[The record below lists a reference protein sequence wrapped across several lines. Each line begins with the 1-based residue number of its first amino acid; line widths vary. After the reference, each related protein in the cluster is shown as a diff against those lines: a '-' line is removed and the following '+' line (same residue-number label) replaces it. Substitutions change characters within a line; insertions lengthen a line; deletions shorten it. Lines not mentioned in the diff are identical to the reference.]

1 MPPPHDAVTK
11 DRRPLNVPAPRPD
24 TTRLQRLV
32 HSYRD
37 AAALMA
43 AVELGLFTR
52 VARGADTEAAVAQ
65 ALDLTPTNAER
76 LVTACVAL
84 GLLVRDG
91 DRLRNA
97 PDVARFLV
105 EGEPTYA
112 GPWMLFS
119 KPDWNE
125 WGRLGTHLRRRDS
138 VLLGKY
144 AQGFTVDQ
152 ARKYHEATYS
162 IGMGAAR
169 RFVRQVDLAG
179 RRQILDLGGGSGC
192 YCIVA
197 AQQHPPLRAIV
208 FDLPPVVEVTR
219 EFIASH
225 GLSDRVTAQA
235 GDFTRD
241 PLPAGSDVV
250 IMASNLPQYSREI
263 IQAVVTRAFAVLLPG
278 GEMHLIGEML
288 DAARTGPRDPALW
301 GLAEALWGSTGI
313 AHSVA
318 ECRAYFERAGGCEI
332 AAHEFVPGVLT
343 RVTGRRPG

>member
-1 MPPPHDAVTK
+1 MST
-11 DRRPLNVPAPRPD
+11 PAPRPD

-43 AVELGLFTR
+43 AVELGLFTQ

-84 GLLVRDG
+84 GLLARDG
-91 DRLRNA
+91 ERLRNA

-105 EGEPTYA
+105 AGEPSYA
-112 GPWMLFS
+112 GPWMLFG

-125 WGRLGTHLRRRDS
+125 WGRLAAHLRRRDT
-138 VLLGKY
+138 VVLGKY
-144 AQGFTVDQ
+144 ARGFTVEQ
-152 ARKYHEATYS
+152 ARQYHEATYS

-169 RFVRQVDLAG
+169 RFARQVDLTG

-197 AQQHPPLRAIV
+197 ARRHPGLRAIV
-208 FDLPPVVEVTR
+208 LDLPPVVEVTR
-219 EFIASH
+219 EFIAAH
-225 GLSDRVTAQA
+225 GLADRVTARA

-263 IQAVVTRAFAVLLPG
+263 IQEVIARAFAALVPG

-288 DAARTGPRDPALW
+288 DADRAGPRDPALW

-318 ECRAYFERAGGCEI
+318 ECRSYFERAGFRDV

-343 RVTGRRPG
+343 RVTGARPA

>member
-1 MPPPHDAVTK
+1 VSTT
-11 DRRPLNVPAPRPD
+11 PRPD

-43 AVELGLFTR
+43 AVELGLFTQ
-52 VARGADTEAAVAQ
+52 VARGADTEAAVAR
-65 ALDLTPTNAER
+65 ALDLSAANAER

-91 DRLRNA
+91 ERVRNA

-119 KPDWNE
+119 KPDWTE
-125 WGRLGTHLRRRDS
+125 WGRLSTHLRRRES
-138 VLLGKY
+138 VVLGKY
-144 AQGFTVDQ
+144 AQGFTVEQ

-197 AQQHPPLRAIV
+197 AQRYPQLRAIV
-208 FDLPPVVEVTR
+208 LDLPPVVEVTR

-225 GLSDRVTAQA
+225 GLADRVSALA

-241 PLPAGSDVV
+241 ALPAGSDVV

-263 IQAVVTRAFAVLLPG
+263 VQAVITRAFAALAPG

-301 GLAEALWGSTGI
+301 GLAEALWGSTGR

-318 ECRAYFERAGGCEI
+318 ESQAYFERAGFRDV

-343 RVTGRRPG
+343 RVTGMRPA

>member
-1 MPPPHDAVTK
+1 MLPIVSA
-11 DRRPLNVPAPRPD
+11 PAPRPD

-37 AAALMA
+37 AATLMA
-43 AVELGLFTR
+43 AVELDLFTQ
-52 VARGADTEAAVAQ
+52 VAHGADTEAAVAR
-65 ALDLTPTNAER
+65 ALALSLTNAER

-91 DRLRNA
+91 ARVRNA

-105 EGEPTYA
+105 EGEPAYA

-119 KPDWNE
+119 KPDWTE
-125 WGRLGTHLRRRDS
+125 WGRLSTHLRRRDT
-138 VLLGKY
+138 VVLGKY
-144 AQGFTVDQ
+144 AQGFTVEK

-169 RFVRQVDLAG
+169 RFARQVDLRR

-197 AQQHPPLRAIV
+197 AQQHPRLRAIV
-208 FDLPPVVEVTR
+208 LDLPPVVAVAR

-225 GLSDRVTAQA
+225 GLADRVTAQA

-241 PLPAGSDVV
+241 SLPAGSDVI

-263 IQAVVTRAFAVLLPG
+263 IGAVITRAFAALEPG

-301 GLAEALWGSTGI
+301 GLAEALSGSTGL

-318 ECRAYFERAGGCEI
+318 ECRAYLERAGFHDV

-343 RVTGRRPG
+343 RVTGTRPA

>member
-1 MPPPHDAVTK
+1 MSAQAPH
-11 DRRPLNVPAPRPD
+11 PD

-43 AVELGLFTR
+43 AVELRLFTQ
-52 VARGADTEAAVAQ
+52 VARGADTEAAVAR

-84 GLLVRDG
+84 GLLVRAG
-91 DRLRNA
+91 EAAEGRLRNA

-125 WGRLGTHLRRRDS
+125 WGRLSTHLRRRDT
-138 VLLGKY
+138 VVLGKY
-144 AQGFTVDQ
+144 AQEFTVAQ
-152 ARKYHEATYS
+152 ARRYHEAAYS
-162 IGMGAAR
+162 IGLGAAR
-169 RFVRQVDLAG
+169 RFVRQVDLTG

-192 YCIVA
+192 YCIGA
-197 AQQHPPLRAIV
+197 AQRYPHLRAIV
-208 FDLPPVVEVTR
+208 LDLPPVVEVTL

-225 GLSDRVTAQA
+225 GVADRVTALA

-241 PLPAGSDVV
+241 PLPTGCDVM

-263 IQAVVTRAFAVLLPG
+263 IQTVISRAFAALAPG

-301 GLAEALWGSTGI
+301 GLAEALWGSTGV
-313 AHSVA
+313 AHAVD
-318 ECRAYFERAGGCEI
+318 ECRAYFQRAGFRGL
-332 AAHEFVPGVLT
+332 AVHEFVPGVLT
-343 RVTGRRPG
+343 RVTGTRPA

>member
-1 MPPPHDAVTK
+1 VST
-11 DRRPLNVPAPRPD
+11 PRPD

-43 AVELGLFTR
+43 AVELGLFTQ
-52 VARGADTEAAVAQ
+52 VARGADTEAAVAR
-65 ALDLTPTNAER
+65 ALDLSPTNAER

-84 GLLVRDG
+84 GLLVREG
-91 DRLRNA
+91 EAAAARLRNA

-105 EGEPTYA
+105 EGEPAYA

-125 WGRLGTHLRRRDS
+125 WGRLSTHLRRRDT
-138 VLLGKY
+138 VVLGKY
-144 AQGFTVDQ
+144 ARGFTVEQ

-169 RFVRQVDLAG
+169 RFVRQVDLSG
-179 RRQILDLGGGSGC
+179 RQQVLDLGGGSGC

-197 AQQHPPLRAIV
+197 AQQHPELRAIV
-208 FDLPPVVEVTR
+208 LDLPPVVEVAR

-225 GLSDRVTAQA
+225 GLADRVSAVA

-241 PLPAGSDVV
+241 ALPPGSDVM

-263 IQAVVTRAFAVLLPG
+263 IQAVTSRAFAALAPG

-288 DAARTGPRDPALW
+288 DTTRSGPRDPALW
-301 GLAEALWGSTGI
+301 GLAEALWGSTGV
-313 AHSVA
+313 AHSVD
-318 ECRAYFERAGGCEI
+318 ECRGYFERAGFRDVAE
-332 AAHEFVPGVLT
+332 HEFVPGVLT
-343 RVTGRRPG
+343 RVTGTRPA

>member
-1 MPPPHDAVTK
+1 M
-11 DRRPLNVPAPRPD
+11 NVPAPRPD

-52 VARGADTEAAVAQ
+52 VARGADTEAAIAQ
-65 ALDLTPTNAER
+65 ALDLTSTNAER

-138 VLLGKY
+138 ILLGKY
-144 AQGFTVDQ
+144 SQGFTVDQ

-169 RFVRQVDLAG
+169 RFVRQVDLSG

-197 AQQHPPLRAIV
+197 AQRHPGLRAVV

-263 IQAVVTRAFAVLLPG
+263 IQAVVTRAFAALVPG

-288 DAARTGPRDPALW
+288 DAGRTGPRDPALW

-318 ECRAYFERAGGCEI
+318 ECRAYFERAGACEI
-332 AAHEFVPGVLT
+332 AVHEFVPGVLT

>member
-1 MPPPHDAVTK
+1 VSTT
-11 DRRPLNVPAPRPD
+11 PRPD

-43 AVELGLFTR
+43 AVELGLFTQ
-52 VARGADTEAAVAQ
+52 VARGADTEAAVAR
-65 ALDLTPTNAER
+65 ALDLSAANAER

-91 DRLRNA
+91 ERVRNA

-119 KPDWNE
+119 KPDWTE
-125 WGRLGTHLRRRDS
+125 WGRLSTHLRRRES
-138 VLLGKY
+138 VVLGKY
-144 AQGFTVDQ
+144 AQGFTVEQ

-197 AQQHPPLRAIV
+197 AQRYPQLRAIV
-208 FDLPPVVEVTR
+208 LDLPPVVEVTR

-225 GLSDRVTAQA
+225 GLADRVSALA

-241 PLPAGSDVV
+241 ALPAGPDVV

-263 IQAVVTRAFAVLLPG
+263 VQAVITRAFAALAPG

-301 GLAEALWGSTGI
+301 GLAEALWGSTGL

-318 ECRAYFERAGGCEI
+318 ECQAYFERAGFRDV
-332 AAHEFVPGVLT
+332 AAHDFVPGVLT
-343 RVTGRRPG
+343 RVTGMRPA

>member
-1 MPPPHDAVTK
+1 VAT
-11 DRRPLNVPAPRPD
+11 PRPD

-52 VARGADTEAAVAQ
+52 VAAGADTEAAVAR

-84 GLLVRDG
+84 GLLVREG
-91 DRLRNA
+91 EAGAARLRNA

-105 EGEPTYA
+105 EGGPAYA

-125 WGRLGTHLRRRDS
+125 WSRLSTHLRRRDT
-138 VLLGKY
+138 VVLGKY
-144 AQGFTVDQ
+144 ARGFTVEQ
-152 ARKYHEATYS
+152 ARKYHEATYA

-169 RFVRQVDLAG
+169 RFVRQVDLSG
-179 RRQILDLGGGSGC
+179 RRQVLDLGGGSGC

-197 AQQHPPLRAIV
+197 AQQHPGLRAIV
-208 FDLPPVVEVTR
+208 LDLPPVVEVAR

-225 GLSDRVTAQA
+225 GLADRVSAVA
-235 GDFTRD
+235 GDFTSD
-241 PLPAGSDVV
+241 ALPPGSDVM

-263 IQAVVTRAFAVLLPG
+263 IQAVIARAFAARERPACRP
-278 GEMHLIGEML
+278 IGSPSSPCRRSSSSVWPYSRVVISTS
-288 DAARTGPRDPALW
+288 APRARRSPIRGRNTSGCALAVRSIQTLTPR
-301 GLAEALWGSTGI
+301 
-313 AHSVA
+313 
-318 ECRAYFERAGGCEI
+318 
-332 AAHEFVPGVLT
+332 
-343 RVTGRRPG
+343 RV

>member
-1 MPPPHDAVTK
+1 VSA
-11 DRRPLNVPAPRPD
+11 PAPRPD

-43 AVELGLFTR
+43 AVELGLFTQ
-52 VARGADTEAAVAQ
+52 VARGNETEAAIAR
-65 ALDLTPTNAER
+65 ALDLTPTNGER

-84 GLLVRDG
+84 GLLIRDG
-91 DRLRNA
+91 ERVRNA

-105 EGEPTYA
+105 EGEPAYA

-125 WGRLGTHLRRRDS
+125 WGRLATHLRRHDT

-144 AQGFTVDQ
+144 AEGFTVER
-152 ARKYHEATYS
+152 ARQYHEATYS

-179 RRQILDLGGGSGC
+179 RKQILDLGGGSGC

-197 AQQHPPLRAIV
+197 ARQHPLLRAIV
-208 FDLPPVVEVTR
+208 FDLPPVVEVAR

-225 GLSDRVTAQA
+225 GLGDRVTAQA

-263 IQAVVTRAFAVLLPG
+263 IQAVIGRAFDALAPG

-288 DAARTGPRDPALW
+288 DGARTGPRDPALW
-301 GLAEALWGSTGI
+301 GLAEALWGSTGR
-313 AHSVA
+313 AHSVD
-318 ECRAYFERAGGCEI
+318 ECQAYFARAGFDDV

-343 RVTGRRPG
+343 RVTGTRPA

>member
-1 MPPPHDAVTK
+1 MRWIMDA
-11 DRRPLNVPAPRPD
+11 PAHRPD

-43 AVELGLFTR
+43 AVELGLFTQ
-52 VARGADTEAAVAQ
+52 VGRGADTEAAVAR
-65 ALDLTPTNAER
+65 ALALSPTNAER

-91 DRLRNA
+91 ERLRNA

-119 KPDWNE
+119 QPDWNE
-125 WGRLGTHLRRRDS
+125 WGRLAAHLRRRDT
-138 VLLGKY
+138 VVLGKY
-144 AQGFTVDQ
+144 DREFTIER

-162 IGMGAAR
+162 IGMGAGR
-169 RFVRQVDLAG
+169 RFVRQVDLSG

-197 AQQHPPLRAIV
+197 AQRHPGLRAIV
-208 FDLPPVVEVTR
+208 FDLAPVVEVTR

-225 GLSDRVTAQA
+225 GLADRVTAQA

-263 IQAVVTRAFAVLLPG
+263 IGTVIARAFDALAPG

-288 DAARTGPRDPALW
+288 DADRTGPRDPALW

-318 ECRAYFERAGGCEI
+318 ECRGYFERAGFGAV

-343 RVTGRRPG
+343 RVTGTRPA

>member
-1 MPPPHDAVTK
+1 VSTE
-11 DRRPLNVPAPRPD
+11 APRPD

-43 AVELGLFTR
+43 AVELGLFTQ
-52 VARGADTEAAVAQ
+52 VARGADTEAAVAR

-84 GLLVRDG
+84 GLLVREG
-91 DRLRNA
+91 EAGAARLRNA

-105 EGEPTYA
+105 EGEAAYA

-125 WGRLGTHLRRRDS
+125 WGRLSTHLHRRDT
-138 VLLGKY
+138 VVLGKY
-144 AQGFTVDQ
+144 AQGFTVEQ

-169 RFVRQVDLAG
+169 RFVRQVDLSG

-197 AQQHPPLRAIV
+197 ARQHPGLHAIV
-208 FDLPPVVEVTR
+208 LDLPPVVEVAR
-219 EFIASH
+219 AFIASH
-225 GLSDRVTAQA
+225 GLADRVTAVA

-241 PLPAGSDVV
+241 PLPAGADVM
-250 IMASNLPQYSREI
+250 IMASNLPQYSREM
-263 IQAVVTRAFAVLLPG
+263 IQAVITRAFAALAPG

-288 DAARTGPRDPALW
+288 DAARNGPRDPALW
-301 GLAEALWGSTGI
+301 GLAEALWGSTGV
-313 AHSVA
+313 AHSID
-318 ECRAYFERAGGCEI
+318 ECRGYFERAGFQRVD
-332 AAHEFVPGVLT
+332 AHEFVPGVLT
-343 RVTGRRPG
+343 RVMGTRPA

>member
-1 MPPPHDAVTK
+1 VSTPVH
-11 DRRPLNVPAPRPD
+11 RPD

-43 AVELGLFTR
+43 AVELGLFTE
-52 VARGADTEAAVAQ
+52 VARGADTEAAVAR
-65 ALDLTPTNAER
+65 ALGLTPTNAER

-84 GLLVRDG
+84 GLLVREG
-91 DRLRNA
+91 ERLGNA
-97 PDVARFLV
+97 ADVARFLV
-105 EGEPTYA
+105 EGEPTYV

-119 KPDWNE
+119 KPDWDE
-125 WGRLGTHLRRRDS
+125 WGRLSAHLRRRDT
-138 VLLGKY
+138 VVLGKY
-144 AQGFTVDQ
+144 ARGFTVDQ
-152 ARKYHEATYS
+152 ARRYHEATYS

-169 RFVRQVDLAG
+169 RFVRQVNLAG

-197 AQQHPPLRAIV
+197 AQQHPDLRAMV
-208 FDLPPVVEVTR
+208 LDLPPVVEVAR
-219 EFIASH
+219 AFIASN
-225 GLSDRVTAQA
+225 GVADRVTAQA

-241 PLPAGSDVV
+241 ALPTGADVV

-263 IQAVVTRAFAVLLPG
+263 IQGVIARAFAALSPG

-301 GLAEALWGSTGI
+301 GLAEALWASTGI

-318 ECRAYFERAGGCEI
+318 ECLAYFERAGFREV

-343 RVTGRRPG
+343 RVTGTRPA

>member
-1 MPPPHDAVTK
+1 
-11 DRRPLNVPAPRPD
+11 
-24 TTRLQRLV
+24 
-32 HSYRD
+32 
-37 AAALMA
+37 MA

-52 VARGADTEAAVAQ
+52 VARGAETEAAVAR
-65 ALDLTPTNAER
+65 ALDLTSTNAER

-91 DRLRNA
+91 DRVRNA

-125 WGRLGTHLRRRDS
+125 WGRLAGHLGRRDS
-138 VLLGKY
+138 VVLGKY
-144 AQGFTVDQ
+144 AHGFTVEQ

-162 IGMGAAR
+162 IGSQR
-169 RFVRQVDLAG
+169 
-179 RRQILDLGGGSGC
+179 
-192 YCIVA
+192 
-197 AQQHPPLRAIV
+197 HPALRAIV

-225 GLSDRVTAQA
+225 GLADRVTAQA

-241 PLPAGSDVV
+241 SLPAGADVV

-263 IQAVVTRAFAVLLPG
+263 IQTVITRAFAALTPG

-288 DAARTGPRDPALW
+288 DDGRSGPRDPALW
-301 GLAEALWGSTGI
+301 GLAEALWGSTGV

-318 ECRAYFERAGGCEI
+318 DCRAYFERAG
-332 AAHEFVPGVLT
+332 ARDVAVHEFVAGVLT

>member
-1 MPPPHDAVTK
+1 V
-11 DRRPLNVPAPRPD
+11 NVPAPRPD

-112 GPWMLFS
+112 GQWMLFS

-125 WGRLGTHLRRRDS
+125 WGRLGAHLRRRDS

-144 AQGFTVDQ
+144 ARGFTVEQ

-169 RFVRQVDLAG
+169 RFVRQVDLSG

-197 AQQHPPLRAIV
+197 AQRHPGLRAVV

-263 IQAVVTRAFAVLLPG
+263 IQAVITRAFAALVPG

-288 DAARTGPRDPALW
+288 DAGRAGPRDPALW

-318 ECRAYFERAGGCEI
+318 ECRGYFERAGACEV

>member
-1 MPPPHDAVTK
+1 VSTT
-11 DRRPLNVPAPRPD
+11 PRPD

-43 AVELGLFTR
+43 AVELGLFTG
-52 VARGADTEAAVAQ
+52 VARGADTEAALAR
-65 ALDLTPTNAER
+65 ALDLSPANAER

-91 DRLRNA
+91 ERVCNA

-112 GPWMLFS
+112 GPWILFS
-119 KPDWNE
+119 KPDWTE
-125 WGRLGTHLRRRDS
+125 WGRLSTHLRRRES
-138 VLLGKY
+138 VVLGKY
-144 AQGFTVDQ
+144 AQGFTVEQ

-197 AQQHPPLRAIV
+197 AQRYPQLRAIV
-208 FDLPPVVEVTR
+208 LDLPPVVEVTR

-225 GLSDRVTAQA
+225 GVADRVSALA

-241 PLPAGSDVV
+241 VLPAGSDVV

-263 IQAVVTRAFAVLLPG
+263 VQAVVTRAFAALAPG
-278 GEMHLIGEML
+278 GEMHLIGEVL

-301 GLAEALWGSTGI
+301 GLAEALWGSTGL

-318 ECRAYFERAGGCEI
+318 ECQAYFERAGFRDV

-343 RVTGRRPG
+343 RVTGMRPA

>member
-1 MPPPHDAVTK
+1 MSA
-11 DRRPLNVPAPRPD
+11 PASRPD

-43 AVELGLFTR
+43 AVELGLFTQ
-52 VARGADTEAAVAQ
+52 VARGADTEAAVAR
-65 ALDLTPTNAER
+65 ALDLTPANAER

-91 DRLRNA
+91 ERVGNA
-97 PDVARFLV
+97 PDVARFFV

-125 WGRLGTHLRRRDS
+125 WGRLSTHLKRQDI
-138 VLLGKY
+138 VVLGKY
-144 AQGFTVDQ
+144 AEGFSVEQ
-152 ARKYHEATYS
+152 ARRYHEATYS

-197 AQQHPPLRAIV
+197 AQRHPQLRAIV
-208 FDLPPVVEVTR
+208 LDLPPVVEVTR

-225 GLSDRVTAQA
+225 GLADRVTAQA

-241 PLPAGSDVV
+241 PLPAGSDVM
-250 IMASNLPQYSREI
+250 IMASNLPQYSRAI
-263 IQAVVTRAFAVLLPG
+263 IQAVISRAFAALEPG

-318 ECRAYFERAGGCEI
+318 ECRAYFERAGFRGVG
-332 AAHEFVPGVLT
+332 AHEFVPGVLT
-343 RVTGRRPG
+343 RVTGIRPA

>member
-1 MPPPHDAVTK
+1 MSTT
-11 DRRPLNVPAPRPD
+11 PRPD

-43 AVELGLFTR
+43 AVELGLFTQ
-52 VARGADTEAAVAQ
+52 VARGADTEAAVAR
-65 ALDLTPTNAER
+65 ALDLSSANAER

-91 DRLRNA
+91 ERVRNA

-119 KPDWNE
+119 KPDWTE
-125 WGRLGTHLRRRDS
+125 WGRLSTHLRRRES
-138 VLLGKY
+138 VVLGKY
-144 AQGFTVDQ
+144 AQGFTVEQ

-197 AQQHPPLRAIV
+197 AQRYPQLRAIV
-208 FDLPPVVEVTR
+208 LDLPPVVEVTR

-225 GLSDRVTAQA
+225 GLADRVSALA

-241 PLPAGSDVV
+241 ALPAGPDVV

-263 IQAVVTRAFAVLLPG
+263 VQAVITRAFAALAPG

-301 GLAEALWGSTGI
+301 GLAEALWGSTGL

-318 ECRAYFERAGGCEI
+318 ECQAYFERAGFRDV
-332 AAHEFVPGVLT
+332 AAHDFVPGVLT
-343 RVTGRRPG
+343 RVTGMRPA

>member
-1 MPPPHDAVTK
+1 
-11 DRRPLNVPAPRPD
+11 
-24 TTRLQRLV
+24 
-32 HSYRD
+32 
-37 AAALMA
+37 MA

-52 VARGADTEAAVAQ
+52 VARGDDTEAAIAE

-91 DRLRNA
+91 DRLRNT
-97 PDVARFLV
+97 PDVGRFLV

-125 WGRLGTHLRRRDS
+125 WGRLGAHLRRRDS
-138 VLLGKY
+138 VRLGKY
-144 AQGFTVDQ
+144 ARGFTVEQ

-197 AQQHPPLRAIV
+197 AQQHPGLRAVV

-263 IQAVVTRAFAVLLPG
+263 IQAVVTRAFAALVPG

-288 DAARTGPRDPALW
+288 DVGRTGPRDPALW

-318 ECRAYFERAGGCEI
+318 ECRTYFERAGACEI

>member
-1 MPPPHDAVTK
+1 LSTPPS
-11 DRRPLNVPAPRPD
+11 RPD

-32 HSYRD
+32 HSYR
-37 AAALMA
+37 AAATLMA
-43 AVELGLFTR
+43 AVELGLFTQ

-65 ALDLTPTNAER
+65 ALDLTAANAER

-91 DRLRNA
+91 DRIGNA
-97 PDVARFLV
+97 SDVARFLV

-119 KPDWNE
+119 KPEWNE
-125 WGRLGTHLRRRDS
+125 WEQLSSHLKRRDV

-144 AQGFTVDQ
+144 AQGFTVEQ
-152 ARKYHEATYS
+152 ARRYHEATYS

-169 RFVRQVDLAG
+169 RFVREVDLAG
-179 RRQILDLGGGSGC
+179 RHQILDLGGGSGC

-197 AQQHPPLRAIV
+197 AQRHPQLRAIV
-208 FDLPPVVEVTR
+208 LDLPPVVEVTR
-219 EFIASH
+219 EFVASH
-225 GLSDRVTAQA
+225 GLADRVTAQA

-241 PLPAGSDVV
+241 PLPAGSDVM

-263 IQAVVTRAFAVLLPG
+263 IQWVISRAFAALEPG

-288 DAARTGPRDPALW
+288 DAARSGPCDPALW
-301 GLAEALWGSTGI
+301 GLAEALWGSTGL

-318 ECRAYFERAGGCEI
+318 DCLGYFERAGFRDV

-343 RVTGRRPG
+343 RVSGIRPA

>member
-1 MPPPHDAVTK
+1 VNA
-11 DRRPLNVPAPRPD
+11 PAPRPD

-65 ALDLTPTNAER
+65 ALDLTPANAER

-112 GPWMLFS
+112 GQWMLFS
-119 KPDWNE
+119 KPDWSE
-125 WGRLGTHLRRRDS
+125 WGRLGAHLRRRDS
-138 VLLGKY
+138 VVLGKY
-144 AQGFTVDQ
+144 ARGFTVEQ

-169 RFVRQVDLAG
+169 RFVRQIDLAG

-197 AQQHPPLRAIV
+197 AQQHPGLRAVV

-263 IQAVVTRAFAVLLPG
+263 IQAVVTRAFAALVPG

-288 DAARTGPRDPALW
+288 DAGRTGPRDPALW

-318 ECRAYFERAGGCEI
+318 ECRVYFERAGAREV

-343 RVTGRRPG
+343 RVTGRRG

>member
-1 MPPPHDAVTK
+1 MSTPPRA
-11 DRRPLNVPAPRPD
+11 D

-43 AVELGLFTR
+43 AVELGLFTQ
-52 VARGADTEAAVAQ
+52 VARGADTEAAVAR

-84 GLLVRDG
+84 GLLVREGDG
-91 DRLRNA
+91 PAALLRNA

-125 WGRLGTHLRRRDS
+125 WGRLSTHLRRRDT
-138 VLLGKY
+138 VVLGKY
-144 AQGFTVDQ
+144 AQGFSVEQ
-152 ARKYHEATYS
+152 ARRYHEATYS

-169 RFVRQVDLAG
+169 RFVRQVDLGG

-197 AQQHPPLRAIV
+197 AQQHPGLRAIV
-208 FDLPPVVEVTR
+208 LDLPPVVEVTR

-225 GLSDRVTAQA
+225 GLADRVSAVA
-235 GDFTRD
+235 GDFTRE
-241 PLPAGSDVV
+241 PLPVGSDVM

-263 IQAVVTRAFAVLLPG
+263 IQAVIARAFAALVPG
-278 GEMHLIGEML
+278 GEMHLLGEML
-288 DAARTGPRDPALW
+288 DAGRTGPRDPALW
-301 GLAEALWGSTGI
+301 GLAEALWGSTGV
-313 AHSVA
+313 AHSVE
-318 ECRAYFERAGGCEI
+318 ECRGYFERAGFTDV

-343 RVTGRRPG
+343 RVTGTRPA

>member
-1 MPPPHDAVTK
+1 VSTT
-11 DRRPLNVPAPRPD
+11 PRPD

-43 AVELGLFTR
+43 AVELGLFTQ
-52 VARGADTEAAVAQ
+52 VARGADTEAAVAR
-65 ALDLTPTNAER
+65 ALDLSAANAER

-91 DRLRNA
+91 ERVRNA
-97 PDVARFLV
+97 SDVARFLV

-119 KPDWNE
+119 KPDWTE
-125 WGRLGTHLRRRDS
+125 WGRLSTHLRRRES
-138 VLLGKY
+138 VVLGKY
-144 AQGFTVDQ
+144 AQGFTVEQ

-197 AQQHPPLRAIV
+197 AQRYPQLRAIV
-208 FDLPPVVEVTR
+208 LDLPPVVEVTR

-225 GLSDRVTAQA
+225 GLADRVSALA

-241 PLPAGSDVV
+241 ALPAGSDVV

-263 IQAVVTRAFAVLLPG
+263 VQAVITRAFAALAPG

-301 GLAEALWGSTGI
+301 GLAEALWGSTGL

-318 ECRAYFERAGGCEI
+318 ECQAYFERAGFRDV
-332 AAHEFVPGVLT
+332 AAHDFVPGVLT
-343 RVTGRRPG
+343 RVTGMRPA